1 MKLPVLLSIGVVAAT
16 LCVGATPTS
25 SSVAEAVLT
34 AATPQEIGL
43 TLKGAGGQAP
53 HVAVPEFVAL
63 TADQETRDA
72 AKAMAQVLYDDLVFE
87 REFDAIPPASFARV
101 PVARTLET
109 IPYAQWSDLGADA
122 VVFATVSGTANGF
135 TVEVSVMA
143 VASHVPLRQWQ
154 YSQSKNARFIAH
166 TISDAMHKELRGL
179 AGVARTKLAFSSDRD
194 GERVAKTVQDRSV
207 QEIYVSDYDGA
218 NQQKVTRHQ
227 SLDIGPSW
235 SPDGLSLAYTSYSD
249 GNAETFVQTI
259 FGNQEMLKKPLRTAG
274 MVPNQTV
281 SWSADGTKF
290 AFASDRDHDGNY
302 EIYVANRDGSGLLRL
317 ISDPH
322 SIQVSPTWS
331 PDGRHLAFIYD
342 RAGSPQVYTISIDGT
357 DLRKLTSRGKCD
369 RPTWSPTQ
377 SEIAYTSENSS
388 GGFDINIVSA
398 SGGEPRVL
406 TDGQG
411 TNESPAFSP
420 NGRHIAY
427 TTTRWGKAQIAIVGR
442 DGKME
447 KRVTTTG
454 NNKYPSWARSMFP
467 NSK

>member
-1 MKLPVLLSIGVVAAT
+1 
-16 LCVGATPTS
+16 
-25 SSVAEAVLT
+25 
-34 AATPQEIGL
+34 
-43 TLKGAGGQAP
+43 
-53 HVAVPEFVAL
+53 
-63 TADQETRDA
+63 
-72 AKAMAQVLYDDLVFE
+72 VLYDDLVFE
-87 REFDAIPPASFARV
+87 REFDAIPPASFAKV

-122 VVFATVSGTANGF
+122 VVFATVSGAPDGF
-135 TVEVSVMA
+135 NVDLRVMA
-143 VASHVPLRQWQ
+143 VASHAELLHAQ
-154 YSQSKNARFIAH
+154 YSQSKNSRFIAH
-166 TISDAMHKELRGL
+166 TISDSMHKNLRGGL
-179 AGVARTKLAFSSDRD
+179 EGVARTKLAFSSDRD
-194 GERVAKTVQDRSV
+194 GERVAKTIQDRSV

-218 NQQKVTRHQ
+218 NQHYVTRHQ
-227 SLDIGPSW
+227 SLDIGPAW

-249 GNAETFVQTI
+249 GNAETYVQTV
-259 FGNQEMLKKPLRTAG
+259 FGNQAPLRKPLRTPG

-281 SWSADGTKF
+281 AWSPDGAKF

-302 EIYVANRDGSGLLRL
+302 EIYVANRDGSGLFRL

-342 RAGSPQVYTISIDGT
+342 RAGSPQVYSISIDGT
-357 DLRKLTSRGKCD
+357 DLRKLTSGGKCD

-377 SEIAYTSENSS
+377 QEIAYTAENKS
-388 GGFDINIVSA
+388 GGFDINLMNLSN
-398 SGGEPRVL
+398 GEIRVL

-454 NNKYPSWARSMFP
+454 NNKYPSWARSMSA

>member
-1 MKLPVLLSIGVVAAT
+1 
-16 LCVGATPTS
+16 
-25 SSVAEAVLT
+25 
-34 AATPQEIGL
+34 
-43 TLKGAGGQAP
+43 
-53 HVAVPEFVAL
+53 
-63 TADQETRDA
+63 
-72 AKAMAQVLYDDLVFE
+72 VLYDDLVFE

-122 VVFATVSGTANGF
+122 VVFATVNGAADGF
-135 TVEVSVMA
+135 TVDVRVMA
-143 VASHVPLRQWQ
+143 VASHQELLHAQ
-154 YSQSKNARFIAH
+154 YSQSKNSRFISH
-166 TISDAMHKELRGL
+166 TISDAMHKNLRGL
-179 AGVARTKLAFSSDRD
+179 DGVARTKLAFSSDRD
-194 GERVAKTVQDRSV
+194 GERVAKTIQDRSV

-218 NQQKVTRHQ
+218 NQHYVTRHQ
-227 SLDIGPSW
+227 SLDIGPAW

-259 FGNQEMLKKPLRTAG
+259 FGTQAMLKKPLRTAG

-281 SWSADGTKF
+281 AWSPDGAKF

-302 EIYVANRDGSGLLRL
+302 EIYVANRDGSGLFRL

-322 SIQVSPTWS
+322 SIQVSPTWA

-342 RAGSPQVYTISIDGT
+342 RAGSPQVYSISIDGT
-357 DLRKLTSRGKCD
+357 DLRKLTSGGKCD

-377 SEIAYTSENSS
+377 QEIAYTAENGS
-388 GGFDINIVSA
+388 GGYDINLLNLSNGNI
-398 SGGEPRVL
+398 RVL

-454 NNKYPSWARSMFP
+454 NNKYPSWARSMSA